1 LRYSGRFLN
10 TVLEEPRAELTAV
23 GSVEEALKALVSDI
37 GLPGEDA
44 R

>member
-1 LRYSGRFLN
+1 VYCFLN
-10 TVLEEPRAELTAV
+10 TVLEEPRAELTV

-37 GLPGEDA
+37 GLPGVMDA